1 MTPEQGQALGIAGAF
16 AAIGFAALGSAMG
29 TGYAGAAAV
38 GAWKKCYLQ
47 KKPAPM
53 QLAVFAGAPLS
64 QTIYGFLM
72 MGWISKAALAVPAAG
87 TALLILGIIAGLA
100 MGTSAMFQ
108 GKAGAGACDAQAET
122 GEGFSN
128 YLIALGIIE
137 TTALFAMVFG
147 KLLLPAFEK
156 MTPAVV
162 VPAVKAAASMLG
174 F

>member
-1 MTPEQGQALGIAGAF
+1 MDSLTMQALGLGGAF
-16 AAIGFAALGSAMG
+16 AAVALGALGSAIG

-38 GAWKKCYLQ
+38 GAWKKCYVQ
-47 KKPAPM
+47 GKPAPM

-72 MGWISKAALAVPAAG
+72 MGFIQSGVEANPAGWPAY
-87 TALLILGIIAGLA
+87 LIIGIAAGLA
-100 MGTSAMFQ
+100 MGVSAMFQ
-108 GKAGAGACDAQAET
+108 GRAGAGACDAQAET

-147 KLLLPAFEK
+147 K
-156 MTPAVV
+156 MVV
-162 VPAVKAAASMLG
+162 DKLAEAAPAAAAAIQHATQIIAG
-174 F
+174 

>member
-1 MTPEQGQALGIAGAF
+1 MTQEAMQALGVGGAF
-16 AAIGFAALGSAMG
+16 AAIGLAALGSAIG

-72 MGWISKAALAVPAAG
+72 MGWLRDVATDTPSAALG
-87 TALLILGIIAGLA
+87 LLVIGIIAGLA

-108 GKAGAGACDAQAET
+108 GRAGAGACDAQAET

-147 KLLLPAFEK
+147 KMLLGAF
-156 MTPAVV
+156 TGA
-162 VPAVKAAASMLG
+162 
-174 F
+174 

>member
-1 MTPEQGQALGIAGAF
+1 MSSEVKEMSEITMQAWGYGGAF
-16 AAIGFAALGSAMG
+16 SAIALAAIGSAIG

-38 GAWKKCYLQ
+38 GAWKKCYMQ

-72 MGWISKAALAVPAAG
+72 MGWLRDAVKPHSQFWPAYIMIG
-87 TALLILGIIAGLA
+87 VFCGLA
-100 MGTSAMFQ
+100 MGVSAIFQ
-108 GKAGAGACDAQAET
+108 GRAAAGACDAQAET

-147 KLLLPAFEK
+147 KMLLTFLIK
-156 MTPAVV
+156 
-162 VPAVKAAASMLG
+162 G
-174 F
+174 